1 MNEQKKINIRALIGL
16 ILVLISLV
24 LLVLL
29 LGDFFSVNSVVIGE
43 LSVRV
48 SDILL
53 ITSTF
58 ILPVAGLAFSSSG
71 LKVSRKTN
79 GNGKGLATAAIVIG
93 AIELF
98 IGLCCLLL
106 LLFVACG
113 GEAKPPEDRS
123 GDHLLSL

>member
-58 ILPVAGLAFSSSG
+58 ILPAFGLAFSSSG

-106 LLFVACG
+106 LLFVAGG
-113 GEAKPPEDRS
+113 GEAKPPEA
-123 GDHLLSL
+123 